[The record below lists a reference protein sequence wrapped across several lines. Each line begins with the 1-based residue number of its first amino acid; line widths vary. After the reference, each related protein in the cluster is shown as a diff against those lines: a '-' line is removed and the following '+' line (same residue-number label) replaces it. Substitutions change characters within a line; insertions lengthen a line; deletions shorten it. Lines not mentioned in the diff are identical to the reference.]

1 LLSEASRKFNLLRD
15 DFQYN
20 LTLLEARDT
29 EIARLG
35 QVELNLLQEI
45 EAKQAENKTLFSKI
59 EKLQAKEADQYQR
72 SQQEKNQTKKLLI
85 ELKEEIESLRWSTN
99 EEILLKT
106 KEIASLQSELTHSHL
121 TRQEALDS
129 QRQELT
135 QTYEKIIENI
145 EKESREKEQYIS
157 EQIALLEKRFEQLTG
172 DNVRLK
178 NEGKSLMRK
187 LEQENE
193 ERRELEEK
201 CIQLEWNLNEKER
214 EMLEMEDKLQRKLHV
229 VRSPFV
235 IIVFCLTLF
244 SVGI

>member
-1 LLSEASRKFNLLRD
+1 MLSEASRKFNLLRD